1 MIMKKG
7 SKAAKLWGKK
17 MQLLRSRK
25 NRRKSDNRAARTIA
39 SKIANRKTKR
49 RSNAASTKRAIELLS
64 GSRKTTQTRRKTTKI
79 NKTKTKRK
87 TMVSRRKRYTRRAR
101 SSGLKIGSSLKTG
114 IIGEVVKGI
123 GAGSLVGT
131 VMGRVMPD
139 SPITPIASTGAAF
152 LAGGVTGG
160 IAQVILSGGLANLGG
175 LFGGGVSAP
184 QQEFG
189 V

>member
-1 MIMKKG
+1 MILKKG

-17 MQLLRSRK
+17 MKLLRSK
-25 NRRKSDNRAARTIA
+25 AK
-39 SKIANRKTKR
+39 
-49 RSNAASTKRAIELLS
+49 
-64 GSRKTTQTRRKTTKI
+64 RKTTIKKRITKQKVVSRRRKTPTTRRKTTRLR
-79 NKTKTKRK
+79 TRVTKRK
-87 TMVSRRKRYTRRAR
+87 PMVSRRKRYSRRAR

-131 VMGRVMPD
+131 VMSRVMPN

>member
-1 MIMKKG
+1 MASPKQIDARKNFTKIMKSGGFKKK
-7 SKAAKLWGKK
+7 SAKKASVK
-17 MQLLRSRK
+17 
-25 NRRKSDNRAARTIA
+25 
-39 SKIANRKTKR
+39 
-49 RSNAASTKRAIELLS
+49 
-64 GSRKTTQTRRKTTKI
+64 RRKTSKPVRKTARI

-87 TMVSRRKRYTRRAR
+87 TMVSRKTRYRSRAK
-101 SSGLKIGSSLKTG
+101 SGGLKIGSSLKTG

-123 GAGSLVGT
+123 GAGSLVGMI
-131 VMGRVMPD
+131 MGRVLPD

-160 IAQVILSGGLANLGG
+160 IAQVVLSGGLSSFGG
-175 LFGGGVSAP
+175 LFGGGISAP